1 MERLKNDGVDGKSL
15 LRKQGIT
22 SFPQSDWRNR
32 EISISAFQKCMGL
45 WVNSQA
51 IDVKIILEK
60 KTPLMSV

>member
-32 EISISAFQKCMGL
+32 EISIYGIQKYIGL

>member
-1 MERLKNDGVDGKSL
+1 MGRLENDGVDGKSL

-22 SFPQSDWRNR
+22 TLPQSDWRNR
-32 EISISAFQKCMGL
+32 EISISAFQKCIGL
-45 WVNSQA
+45 WVNSEA